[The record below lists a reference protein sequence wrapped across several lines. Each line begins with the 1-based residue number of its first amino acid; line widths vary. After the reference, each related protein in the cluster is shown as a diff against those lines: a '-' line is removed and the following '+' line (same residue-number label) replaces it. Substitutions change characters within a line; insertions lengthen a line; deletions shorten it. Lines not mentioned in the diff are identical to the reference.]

1 MGGRA
6 NRPMEHASRSSLF
19 RREVKIRDFRW
30 AVDVLLPAVLLA
42 VTIWGLTAGDWQLA
56 LPAAAFL
63 LFQVVWTLRRVE
75 ITDQRLGG
83 KFPGL
88 LSRIPYRWMLFA
100 SWMLSLTVLAAVL
113 AALGVAPAL
122 IAIVSVGSL
131 IAGLAVVAIARLFA
145 DSTEK

>member
-1 MGGRA
+1 
-6 NRPMEHASRSSLF
+6 MEHASRSSLF